1 MGETTQELAL
11 VQELGELI
19 VRRGWLLSTA
29 ESCTGGLL
37 AGAVTGVSG
46 SSQWFD
52 RGFVTYTNEAK
63 IDMLGVHNNTLERFG
78 AVSEEVAKEMS
89 EGTLTNAIH
98 SCCAISTTGIAGPTG
113 GTESK
118 PVGMVCFA
126 FSRRTREGVQT
137 STCTQYFTGSRAEVR
152 ASAVAFALTKAIKLF
167 GQD

>member
-1 MGETTQELAL
+1 MVDLTQVEDLTQEL
-11 VQELGELI
+11 GKLI
-19 VRRGWLLSTA
+19 LDRGWLLATA

-63 IDMLGVHNNTLERFG
+63 IDMLGVLNSTLERFG

-89 EGTLTNAIH
+89 EGTLLHAIH
-98 SCCAISTTGIAGPTG
+98 SCCSISTTGIAGPTG
-113 GTESK
+113 GTDLK

-126 FSRRTREGVQT
+126 FSRRIRDGIQT
-137 STCTQYFTGSRAEVR
+137 STCTEYFTGSRAEVR
-152 ASAVAFALTKAIKLF
+152 ASAVSFALTKALKLF
-167 GQD
+167 AQD

>member
-1 MGETTQELAL
+1 MTSRLFTKYKEEVLPRLQKQFNYKNIMQTPGL
-11 VQELGELI
+11 VKVVVNI
-19 VRRGWLLSTA
+19 
-29 ESCTGGLL
+29 
-37 AGAVTGVSG
+37 GV
-46 SSQWFD
+46 
-52 RGFVTYTNEAK
+52 NEAK

-126 FSRRTREGVQT
+126 FSRRIREGVQT

>member
-1 MGETTQELAL
+1 MRETTQELAL
-11 VQELGELI
+11 AQELGEL
-19 VRRGWLLSTA
+19 VLRRGWLLATA

-89 EGTLTNAIH
+89 EGTLAHAIH

-113 GTESK
+113 GTEIK
-118 PVGMVCFA
+118 PVGMVCFG
-126 FSRRTREGVQT
+126 FSWRTHEGVQT
-137 STCTQYFTGSRAEVR
+137 STCTEYFTGSRAEVR
-152 ASAVAFALTKAIKLF
+152 ASAVEFALTKAGQLF

>member
-11 VQELGELI
+11 AQELGELI

-89 EGTLTNAIH
+89 EGTLTNAIY

-152 ASAVAFALTKAIKLF
+152 ASAVVFALTKAIQLF
-167 GQD
+167 AQD